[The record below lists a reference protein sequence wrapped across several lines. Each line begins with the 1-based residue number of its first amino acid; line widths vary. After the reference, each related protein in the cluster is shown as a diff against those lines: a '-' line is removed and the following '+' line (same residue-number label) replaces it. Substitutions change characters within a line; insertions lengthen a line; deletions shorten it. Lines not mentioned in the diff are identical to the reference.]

1 MSVPSES
8 WQTFRDDLLE
18 AWRVWRRHPWL
29 PVASVVLVLLV
40 SVPAA
45 LFEASSA
52 RPGEVPGS
60 VFVFVGLP
68 TIPIAIFLAGWMG
81 TERLVYLS
89 DWIAEPLRPVQLW
102 KAGWGYAGRF
112 IALGL
117 ITIVPSMVVLVPVAV
132 ASEPESA
139 PVLASNVAVVI
150 IIEVVLTFVTPAL
163 AFSTGSVWQ
172 AIGIGLRTLRAN
184 WPLDATYVFVPP
196 LLLAAFSLTT
206 TDLATGFV
214 LSAAW
219 ALTGLLAKG
228 AIARFYL
235 RQHTPD
241 PDALPIHT
249 ISRSALRTLQTDETH
264 AIQATQDKMPPVVNM
279 HTTRRGAY
287 PRRAQ
292 RLRWH

>member
-1 MSVPSES
+1 MSALLDS
-8 WQTFRDDLLE
+8 WQTFRDDLVE

-52 RPGEVPGS
+52 RPGHTPGT

-89 DWIAEPLRPVQLW
+89 AWIAEPLRPAQLW

-117 ITIVPSMVVLVPVAV
+117 ITMVPAAAVLVPVGV
-132 ASEPESA
+132 ASGPESTA
-139 PVLASNVAVVI
+139 VLASRVTVAVI
-150 IIEVVLTFVTPAL
+150 IDVALTFITPAL
-163 AFSTGSVWQ
+163 AFSTRSVWR
-172 AIGIGLRTLRAN
+172 AIRIGLRTLRAN
-184 WPLDATYVFVPP
+184 WPLDATYVLVPP
-196 LLLAAFSLTT
+196 LLLVALSQTT
-206 TDLATGFV
+206 TDSATGLA

-249 ISRSALRTLQTDETH
+249 ISRSALFTLQTDETRT
-264 AIQATQDKMPPVVNM
+264 IQ
-279 HTTRRGAY
+279 TTEDDS
-287 PRRAQ
+287 PS
-292 RLRWH
+292 